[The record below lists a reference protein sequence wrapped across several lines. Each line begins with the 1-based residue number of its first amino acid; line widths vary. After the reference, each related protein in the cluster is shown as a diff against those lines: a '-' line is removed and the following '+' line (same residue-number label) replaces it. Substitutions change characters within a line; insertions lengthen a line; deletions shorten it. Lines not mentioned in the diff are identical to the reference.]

1 MLKDIL
7 VELRNK
13 LTGTNRVV
21 QQIKQSNS
29 DLTINK
35 LIDGIQELKYDLET
49 EKIIQEIK
57 ELKTILNRNNYSYL
71 KTQKIFTKYPQN

>member
-1 MLKDIL
+1 MLKGIL

-21 QQIKQSNS
+21 QQIKQLNS

-35 LIDGIQELKYDLET
+35 LIDGIQELKSDLGT

-57 ELKTILNRNNYSYL
+57 ELKSILNRNNYSYF
-71 KTQKIFTKYPQN
+71 KTQNFLTKYPQN

>member
-1 MLKDIL
+1 MLKDFL

-35 LIDGIQELKYDLET
+35 LIDGIQELKFDLGT
-49 EKIIQEIK
+49 EKIIQQIK

-71 KTQKIFTKYPQN
+71 KTHFFYKVSPE